1 LEDDSDWDVRI
12 KEQLHDFALSTRAL
26 TQPLLNNPSSYADPT
41 YPAPLDPKFVPDDID
56 FHKLPL
62 TVPPTISPYGDHWD
76 FLWFGHC
83 TMRFPNPGLLSAP
96 IVPKGRVVTMSDP
109 TVPAKKNLPNIAWGG
124 NDIVRETYPDHT
136 RVVHHVADGMCST
149 GYAIT
154 QAAARELLYW
164 VGLTKVDDAYDAL
177 LQQFCDGS
185 GGRSYH
191 NCLAANPSLIQ
202 PHHAAGSKSSD
213 SDIQLVESI
222 GTGFREKGLTE
233 GLRWSTRL
241 NLEVLLAGGKNFVDS
256 YPEV

>member
-1 LEDDSDWDVRI
+1 
-12 KEQLHDFALSTRAL
+12 
-26 TQPLLNNPSSYADPT
+26 
-41 YPAPLDPKFVPDDID
+41 
-56 FHKLPL
+56 
-62 TVPPTISPYGDHWD
+62 
-76 FLWFGHC
+76 
-83 TMRFPNPGLLSAP
+83 MRFPNPGLLSAP